1 MLRFK
6 REERKCKKKKKTLK
20 KVIIL
25 QEQKKVDVVFLH
37 VFNQLK
43 NKAK

>member
-1 MLRFK
+1 
-6 REERKCKKKKKTLK
+6 
-20 KVIIL
+20 VIIL
-25 QEQKKVDVVFLH
+25 QEQKKVDVFFSH